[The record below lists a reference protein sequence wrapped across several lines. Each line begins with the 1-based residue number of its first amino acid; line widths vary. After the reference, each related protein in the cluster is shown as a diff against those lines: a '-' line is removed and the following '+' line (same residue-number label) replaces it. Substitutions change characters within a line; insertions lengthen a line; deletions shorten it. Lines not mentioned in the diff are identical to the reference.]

1 MIDSINDKPT
11 KSDLLLIQSMI
22 NQTCFGYDF
31 PQHSGAT
38 FKG

>member
-1 MIDSINDKPT
+1 MIDLINHKPMRF
-11 KSDLLLIQSMI
+11 DLLLIQSMI
-22 NQTCFGYDF
+22 NKTCFGYDF